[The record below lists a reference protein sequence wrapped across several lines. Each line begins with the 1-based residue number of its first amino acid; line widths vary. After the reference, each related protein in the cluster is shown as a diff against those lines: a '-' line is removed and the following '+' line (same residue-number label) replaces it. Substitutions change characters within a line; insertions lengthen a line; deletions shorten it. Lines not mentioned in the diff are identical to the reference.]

1 MPARRSWPLRVVP
14 LVAGAADDLSA
25 TTTVAQRLAFVEALS
40 REAWAL
46 ARRPLPDYERARIPV
61 RLVRNASTGG
71 HRGP

>member
-14 LVAGAADDLSA
+14 LAAGAVDDLSA
-25 TTTVAQRLAFVEALS
+25 TTTVAQRLAFVEALA

-46 ARRPLPDYERARIPV
+46 ARRPLPDYDRAHIPV
-61 RLVRNASTGG
+61 RLVRNGPTGD